1 VTGQHGP
8 GCRLPEA
15 CQSLEQPRARS
26 TLMEASGEPAG
37 RGRAEVGAGS
47 FSTWLLT
54 GRRGRS
60 DARRAPSR
68 PRTRR
73 SRRAAAHRPAGNAAK
88 PWRTWSATPERF
100 RFRGNK
106 TTRGDLEGVCALTLF
121 VFISQSQPSR
131 CNVSSIAR
139 AQRHRWCAQDES
151 GIVGGAGGA
160 GRAGSGLACRA
171 HGQPALR
178 GRARR
183 PASRPHAGLRH
194 LRRPRAAAPQLRSQ
208 CPSHARVPPQGAPGG
223 SGQLSTPMKRLA
235 HWAPSHCPRCSSP
248 PKPPI
253 DFTAFDH
260 AGTA

>member
-1 VTGQHGP
+1 M
-8 GCRLPEA
+8 R
-15 CQSLEQPRARS
+15 
-26 TLMEASGEPAG
+26 
-37 RGRAEVGAGS
+37 
-47 FSTWLLT
+47 
-54 GRRGRS
+54 
-60 DARRAPSR
+60 
-68 PRTRR
+68 
-73 SRRAAAHRPAGNAAK
+73 AAHRAVREREGHVVQQRIVPQEAQRSHAGG
-88 PWRTWSATPERF
+88 RGVRHQSASGFVGIKR
-100 RFRGNK
+100 R
-106 TTRGDLEGVCALTLF
+106 EGILKVCFCYCNLF
-121 VFISQSQPSR
+121 LLIMGASRLR

-139 AQRHRWCAQDES
+139 AQRQLLCAQHES

-183 PASRPHAGLRH
+183 PASRPHAGLRY

-208 CPSHARVPPQGAPGG
+208 CPSHALVPPQGAPGG